1 MPARSSWKGYLK
13 LSLLNVAVK
22 AYTASNS
29 SSATIRLN
37 QLHEECHSRIKYQ
50 KTCPVHG
57 EIPSSEI
64 VSGYEYSKG
73 QYVVIDPKEIDSVRT
88 ESDKAINLKEFV
100 NTDAVRPLQF
110 SGKTYYL
117 VPSDPISQKPYRLI
131 HQAMADQD
139 CFGIGSIIMSG
150 KKEIVM
156 LYPIDGL
163 LAMAFLNYSTKVK
176 EPAGFE
182 DELTEVEYADEELE
196 LTKQLMSS
204 LVTEDF
210 DMNKYEDT
218 YTDNLRELIDAKV
231 EGRELV
237 KPPEADKPDVIN
249 LMDALRMSVEQV
261 SKPAKDTAPTRKK
274 RTAKKTATAKST
286 ARKTTKKK
294 KKKLAK
300 STTAKKKK
308 SSGKIG

>member
-57 EIPSSEI
+57 EIPTSEI

-73 QYVVIDPKEIDSVRT
+73 QYVVIDPKELDTVRT
-88 ESDKAINLKEFV
+88 ESDKAINIKEFV
-100 NTDAVRPLQF
+100 TIDAVRPVQF

-117 VPSDPISQKPYRLI
+117 VPTDPISQKPYRLI
-131 HQAMADQD
+131 HQAMRDQE
-139 CFGIGSIIMSG
+139 CHAIASIIMSG
-150 KKEIVM
+150 KPEIVM

-163 LAMAFLNYSTKVK
+163 LAMAFLNYAAKVK

-182 DELTEVEYADEELE
+182 DELTEVEFADEELQ

-204 LVTEDF
+204 LVTDEF
-210 DMNKYEDT
+210 DINKYEDT
-218 YTDNLRELIDAKV
+218 YTDSLRELIEAKV
-231 EGRELV
+231 DGRELV
-237 KPPEADKPDVIN
+237 KPPEKEAPDVIN

-261 SKPAKDTAPTRKK
+261 AKPARDTAPVKKK
-274 RTAKKTATAKST
+274 RAAKKTATAKST

-294 KKKLAK
+294 KLAK
-300 STTAKKKK
+300 STAKKKK
-308 SSGKIG
+308 TTRNSKTG